1 MTEFWKMSATQV
13 AGLVRAREVSAREV
27 AEDTLQR
34 LDAVNPQINA
44 IVESRPDHVRLQ
56 AERIDRML
64 AQGQDP
70 GPLAGVPVTVKINAD
85 EAGFVTSNGSRLQR
99 DLLAERNSPAVD
111 NLLRAGAL
119 LVGRSNSPTFALRW
133 FTSNLLHGKTIN
145 PRDRRLT
152 PGGSSGGGAAGVAA
166 GIGHIALGSDIGGSL
181 RYPAYAC
188 GIQGLRPSLG
198 RVPAYNQSSPERGIG
213 PQLMSSTGPMARS
226 VQDLRLALAAMS
238 MPDPRDPWHAP
249 LPLIGK
255 PMPKRAALCLR
266 PDGIEIAAE
275 VEAALRDSASRL
287 ESAGWTVVEVADT
300 PSLEELAEI
309 QQQLWLGDGF
319 AKLEDAVRRDGD
331 PGAWAVVEGVR
342 SAVEAMPLDVVAN
355 ALLRRATAARIW
367 NLFFEDYAVLLLP
380 VSTELPFADDL
391 DLQGDCGFQRV
402 WNAQLPMRAFPAIG
416 LPGLAVTT
424 GFVNGTPVG
433 VQLVAARFRE
443 DLCLD
448 AGADIEAR
456 GQPIAAVSPV
466 PADVLVR
473 R

>member
-1 MTEFWKMSATQV
+1 
-13 AGLVRAREVSAREV
+13 
-27 AEDTLQR
+27 
-34 LDAVNPQINA
+34 
-44 IVESRPDHVRLQ
+44 
-56 AERIDRML
+56 
-64 AQGQDP
+64 
-70 GPLAGVPVTVKINAD
+70 
-85 EAGFVTSNGSRLQR
+85 
-99 DLLAERNSPAVD
+99 
-111 NLLRAGAL
+111 
-119 LVGRSNSPTFALRW
+119 
-133 FTSNLLHGKTIN
+133 
-145 PRDRRLT
+145 
-152 PGGSSGGGAAGVAA
+152 
-166 GIGHIALGSDIGGSL
+166 
-181 RYPAYAC
+181 
-188 GIQGLRPSLG
+188 
-198 RVPAYNQSSPERGIG
+198 
-213 PQLMSSTGPMARS
+213 
-226 VQDLRLALAAMS
+226 
-238 MPDPRDPWHAP
+238 
-249 LPLIGK
+249 
-255 PMPKRAALCLR
+255 
-266 PDGIEIAAE
+266 
-275 VEAALRDSASRL
+275 
-287 ESAGWTVVEVADT
+287 VADT

-342 SAVEAMPLDVVAN
+342 SAVETMPLDVVAN

-380 VSTELPFADDL
+380 VSTELPFPDDL